1 MKFRIGVWA
10 IMGSL
15 VAGGWFLYASARVT
29 PMTSAEPIL
38 WALARCTQPIMFA
51 SFYFHF
57 GVLFYWAFLAN
68 AVTYTL
74 IGLLVEVLR
83 RKLHSTSWFRTDPLS
98 SSL

>member
-10 IMGSL
+10 LVGCL

-29 PMTSAEPIL
+29 PITSAEPIVWTL
-38 WALARCTQPIMFA
+38 TRLTQPIIFA

-57 GVLFYWAFLAN
+57 GVLFYWVLLAN
-68 AVTYTL
+68 TATYAL

-83 RKLHSTSWFRTDPLS
+83 RKLHFTGWFRTDPQS